1 MRRVVLLSALVAAV
15 ALAGCGA
22 EEQAAGGPVKQ
33 LPRSDRLVDFSLKP
47 PFVHGLSIDPRDGS
61 FLLTT
66 NRGFWRIAKDG
77 KVVERIR
84 GRITAGRRSSAVG
97 TFLEVAIEAPGRL
110 VGSGHPDERGKLPN
124 FLGLIRSDDDGR
136 TWSSVSRM
144 GDADLHKIVLRH
156 DRLYAFDAVLSA
168 MLVSEDGGRT
178 FSEEFTPRGLL
189 IDFDVDPEAP
199 DRIVGSTENEL
210 FRTENRGRT
219 WRPLQ
224 AAEGIRLAWPAAD
237 ALYRADIDGVVQV
250 SSNAGATWSERGRV
264 GGEPYK
270 IEAVDREHLFMALS
284 DGTILETTDGARTWD
299 VVFRP

>member
-1 MRRVVLLSALVAAV
+1 MRRAATVLCALAV
-15 ALAGCGA
+15 GAGTAGCGA
-22 EEQAAGGPVKQ
+22 DEPSAGATEA
-33 LPRSDRLVDFSLKP
+33 LPRKDRLVDFKQKP
-47 PFVHGLSIDPRDGS
+47 PFVHGLSVDPRDGS

-66 NRGFWRIAKDG
+66 NRGFWRISEDG
-77 KVVERIR
+77 KAISRIR
-84 GRITAGRRSSAVG
+84 GRITAGRRASAVG
-97 TFLEVAIEAPGRL
+97 TFLEVAIEEPGRL
-110 VGSGHPDERGKLPN
+110 IGSGHPDERGRLPN

-136 TWSSVSRM
+136 TWRPVSRL

-189 IDFDVDPEAP
+189 IDFDVDPSEP

-210 FRTENRGRT
+210 FRTEDGGRT

-224 AAEGIRLAWPAAD
+224 AAEGIRLAWPAPD

-250 SSNAGATWSERGRV
+250 SANAGGTWQDVGRV

-270 IEAVDREHLFMALS
+270 IEAVDRERLFMALS
-284 DGTILETTDGARTWD
+284 DGTILKTTNGARTWD
-299 VVFRP
+299 IVFRP